1 MRYLAVQ
8 PGGRYLDA
16 TAGLGGHT
24 LEIARRLKTGMLI
37 ACARDAESRER
48 EIRLGAEDYAD
59 EIFKT
64 LETNLDKFLAAVQRG
79 RERLQAGS
87 RGAESL

>member
-37 ACARDAESRER
+37 ACDRDAESL
-48 EIRLGAEDYAD
+48 EIARARLGE
-59 EIFKT
+59 
-64 LETNLDKFLAAVQRG
+64 LAG
-79 RERLQAGS
+79 RVHFRQALFS
-87 RGAESL
+87 D